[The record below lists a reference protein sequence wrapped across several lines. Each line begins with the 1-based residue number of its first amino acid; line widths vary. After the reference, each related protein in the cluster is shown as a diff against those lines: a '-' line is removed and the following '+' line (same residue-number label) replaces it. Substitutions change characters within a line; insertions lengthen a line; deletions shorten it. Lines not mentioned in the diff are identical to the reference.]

1 MIYIAP
7 VVIANSSPD
16 EWLQVLTDMFVEN
29 TIEPDVLLLKREIE
43 KGKHKT
49 WLPCKKIKSCYTVK
63 NQTCLLHCYLD

>member
-16 EWLQVLTDMFVEN
+16 EWLQVFTDMFVEN

-49 WLPCKKIKSCYTVK
+49 
-63 NQTCLLHCYLD
+63 